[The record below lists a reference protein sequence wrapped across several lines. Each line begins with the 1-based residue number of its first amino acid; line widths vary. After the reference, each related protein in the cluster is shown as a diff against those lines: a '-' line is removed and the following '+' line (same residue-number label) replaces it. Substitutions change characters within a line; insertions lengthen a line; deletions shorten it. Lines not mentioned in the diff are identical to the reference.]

1 MKYAIILVLAVAA
14 IESTNGCKIKRRSEF
29 GDGSGDDGYYCV
41 CDMTYC
47 DEAPNVS
54 KTTNYSKYFL
64 ITSSKSGFLFHVSN
78 GIYKKSKT
86 IDKSAPLGKITI
98 NRKDVYQEIYGFGG
112 AVTDSA
118 AMNIHNL
125 TLEVSEK
132 LLRSYFGPHGIN
144 YNFIRTPMGGCDFS
158 TRPYTYAMVE
168 NDTSLHHFE
177 LQVEDNLFKIPI
189 IKRAQK
195 IKKGKIK
202 LLTAPWSASLWMK
215 TKNSWTL
222 DGKLRPEYRQLWADY
237 FVKFFEAYRHNGLEF
252 WATTPQ
258 NEPENYKYISL
269 TNNNT
274 LINAMAWTAEEERDW
289 IIDNLAPTLKKNN
302 FGHIKIFIMDDTR
315 LSLPD
320 WPKIVFKD
328 KRAKDI
334 VSGTAVHFYFDH
346 FISPSVLDEIKEL
359 FPEHS
364 ILYTEGCAGVFEDQK
379 VILGS
384 WKRAELYAANI
395 IENMSH
401 WVSTWIDWNIALDT
415 NGGPNWI
422 QNFVDSPI
430 IVNSTANEFYK
441 QPMFYA
447 IGHFSKYVP
456 PGSKRIGIKSK
467 NIANMRKV
475 AFSTSDGGIVL
486 VILNLN
492 EEDKEILIQD
502 PEKGTTKLKIL
513 AKSLNTMKYW

>member
-1 MKYAIILVLAVAA
+1 M
-14 IESTNGCKIKRRSEF
+14 
-29 GDGSGDDGYYCV
+29 
-41 CDMTYC
+41 MYC

-54 KTTNYSKYFL
+54 RTSNSFKYFL
-64 ITSSKSGFLFHVSN
+64 ITSSKSGLLFHVSN
-78 GIYKKSKT
+78 GIYKKYKT
-86 IDKSAPLGKITI
+86 NGKSAPLGKITI
-98 NRKDVYQEIYGFGG
+98 NRKDVYQEICGFGG

-118 AMNIHNL
+118 AMNIHDL
-125 TLEVSEK
+125 TLEVSEH
-132 LLRSYFGPHGIN
+132 LLKSYFGPHGIN

-168 NDTSLHHFE
+168 NDISLQHFE
-177 LQVEDNLFKIPI
+177 LQIEDNLFKIPI

-215 TKNSWTL
+215 SKKSWTL
-222 DGKLRPEYRQLWADY
+222 NGKLCPEYRQIWADY

-258 NEPENYKYISL
+258 NEPENYKYIPLLS
-269 TNNNT
+269 NT
-274 LINAMAWTAEEERDW
+274 SINAMAWTAEEERDW
-289 IIDNLAPTLKKNN
+289 IINYLAPTLKKNN
-302 FGHIKIFIMDDTR
+302 FEHIKIFIMDDTR
-315 LSLPD
+315 LSIPD
-320 WPKIVFKD
+320 WPKTILED
-328 KRAKDI
+328 KRARDI

-359 FPEHS
+359 FPEQS
-364 ILYTEGCAGVFEDQK
+364 ILYTEACAGVFEDQK

-395 IENMSH
+395 IETMSH

-422 QNFVDSPI
+422 NNFVDSPI

-456 PGSKRIGIKSK
+456 PGSKRIGIKSD
-467 NIANMRKV
+467 NIANMRKI
-475 AFSTSDGGIVL
+475 AFSTPDGGTVL

-492 EEDKEILIQD
+492 EEDKEILIND
-502 PEKGTTKLKIL
+502 PKKGTAKLKIL